1 MDTDNSQT
9 DVQQPAPRSLR
20 LPIRLSV
27 LCFVGVLVA
36 GSTALGFYYY
46 YVYSPPLMAADIF
59 MNAMEATDREVLAG
73 NILVRVG
80 RDTDDLRVPTEDE
93 IDQLLRK
100 PFERG
105 RILDQRRREG
115 SERSY
120 HYLVYRE
127 PDGQVYALLVTEFED
142 QYHIVIPDSP
152 MSERELYLWDYIWT
166 N

>member
-1 MDTDNSQT
+1 METDNLQT
-9 DVQQPAPRSLR
+9 DLQQPAPRSLK

-27 LCFVGVLVA
+27 LCFVGVLIA

-59 MNAMEATDREVLAG
+59 MNAMETGDREVLTG
-73 NILVRVG
+73 NILVRG
-80 RDTDDLRVPTEDE
+80 SPDTDDLREPTEDE
-93 IDQLLRK
+93 LNELLRK

-105 RILDQRRREG
+105 RVLDQRRREG

-127 PDGQVYALLVTEFED
+127 PDGQIYALLVTEFED
-142 QYHIVIPDSP
+142 RYHVVIPDSP
-152 MSERELYLWDYIWT
+152 MSDRGLYLWDYIWT